1 MGILRR
7 SFSELLKEYRL
18 AAELSQEELAE
29 RARLSVDTISAL
41 ERGRRQK
48 PYRPT
53 IARLA
58 AALQLSAIARAELEM
73 AASRPRGSS
82 VAAGARSDPGL
93 QVASLIG
100 RENDI
105 AGIAA
110 LLEENRL
117 VTITGSG
124 GVGKTRVALEVAR
137 LSTERWEDIRFV
149 DFSSLSDGRSSPALS
164 SRPRPAMRTAAPT
177 LWRPRSTG
185 ATRCSSSTTASISL
199 PR

>member
-7 SFSELLKEYRL
+7 SFSELLKEFRL

-73 AASRPRGSS
+73 AASPPRGSS
-82 VAAGARSDPGL
+82 VAAGARPDL
-93 QVASLIG
+93 AC
-100 RENDI
+100 R
-105 AGIAA
+105 
-110 LLEENRL
+110 
-117 VTITGSG
+117 
-124 GVGKTRVALEVAR
+124 
-137 LSTERWEDIRFV
+137 
-149 DFSSLSDGRSSPALS
+149 
-164 SRPRPAMRTAAPT
+164 
-177 LWRPRSTG
+177 
-185 ATRCSSSTTASISL
+185 
-199 PR
+199 